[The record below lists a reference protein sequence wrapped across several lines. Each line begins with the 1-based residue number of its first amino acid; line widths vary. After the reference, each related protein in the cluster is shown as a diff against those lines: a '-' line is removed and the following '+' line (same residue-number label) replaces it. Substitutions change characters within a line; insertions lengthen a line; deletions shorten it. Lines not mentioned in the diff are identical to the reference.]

1 MRISITDRCNL
12 RCRYC
17 MPAEGI
23 EKVSMSQI
31 LTYEEI
37 LRICRAAAGL
47 GIRKFK
53 VTGGEPLVRKG
64 CAGFCGE
71 LRGIP
76 GVQQVTLTTNG
87 QLLAGEIGA
96 LQEAGIDGINI
107 SLDSLRED
115 RYRQITCGGRLEDTL
130 KGLDAAIASGIP
142 TKVNCLL
149 QRGFNE
155 DELPRFA
162 ELAFRRGIDVRFI
175 EIMPIGFGRP
185 ETGLSNEAVLQRLER
200 LYPDLVRDERIHGNG
215 PAVYYRLGGN
225 DSPAGSIGLISA
237 MHSSFCESCNRIR
250 LTSQGEVK
258 PCLCY
263 EDSISLKPALE
274 KGSQEALQHALRD
287 AIDEKPAGHT
297 FEDPGSVDRRAMMQ
311 IGG

>member
-1 MRISITDRCNL
+1 MLDRFGRNIDYMRISITDRCNL

-71 LRGIP
+71 LREIP
-76 GVQQVTLTTNG
+76 GVHQVTLTTNG

-115 RYRQITCGGRLEDTL
+115 RYRQITCGGSLEDTL

-162 ELAFRRGIDVRFI
+162 ELAFSRGIDVRFI

-200 LYPDLVRDERIHGNG
+200 LYPDLVRDDRIHGNG
-215 PAVYYRLGGN
+215 PAVYYRLGRN
-225 DSPAGSIGLISA
+225 NSSDGSIGLISA
-237 MHSSFCESCNRIR
+237 MARSSAVGCWITTLAFAITAPFLNRLVPLFQMLSIR
-250 LTSQGEVK
+250 SLRMPPLTAVIK
-258 PCLCY
+258 L
-263 EDSISLKPALE
+263 L
-274 KGSQEALQHALRD
+274 
-287 AIDEKPAGHT
+287 
-297 FEDPGSVDRRAMMQ
+297 M
-311 IGG
+311 